1 MANRSDRNAFKA
13 GLFIIISF
21 ALIVALILGIK
32 GVGRFVVPSQ
42 DRIVRFALSDDIGG
56 LSPGDDVR
64 IGGAKVGVVRN
75 IEIDPGGSGTGPD
88 GKPKQPA
95 IMIEFMMPE
104 RFVVRQNAN
113 ITVQSTVTGVSV
125 LNFASLGDG
134 PAVPESDVLVGK
146 PGGLTALLASAGQI
160 GPEVLDVLHDVR
172 GVTLPKVNTAIDSGN
187 TLLRHVDG
195 KVDPLSQKGG
205 DALDAVSSLFG
216 DTKTDFRATI
226 ANLSAVTGSIRDKL
240 PAILDQTHGLLAK
253 VNTAL
258 DRANDALVDV
268 KAIAANARDITAST
282 RQIITGNRGKIESM
296 ITSLRDT
303 GENLKGAT
311 AEIRRS
317 PWRLLYH
324 PSAGEMANLNL
335 YDSARQFA
343 DGADKLSDA
352 ATSLRD
358 AVQSKADDPQQIK
371 LLMQQLDD
379 SFAHFNEVE
388 NELWSRVKQ

>member
-1 MANRSDRNAFKA
+1 MANRKERNAFKA
-13 GLFIIISF
+13 GLFIVISF
-21 ALIVALILGIK
+21 ALIVTLILGIK
-32 GVGRFVVPSQ
+32 GIGRFIVPSQ
-42 DRIVRFALSDDIGG
+42 DRMVRFSLSDDIGG

-64 IGGAKVGVVRN
+64 IGGAKVGVVRG
-75 IEIDPGGSGTGPD
+75 IEIDPGGGTDTD
-88 GKPKQPA
+88 GKPRQPA
-95 IMIEFMMPE
+95 IMIEFMMPQ
-104 RFVVRQNAN
+104 RFVVRQNAD

-134 PAVPESDVLVGK
+134 PPVPESDVLIGK
-146 PGGLTALLASAGQI
+146 AGGLTALLASAGQI
-160 GPEVLDVLHDVR
+160 GPEVLGVLHDVR
-172 GVTLPKVNTAIDSGN
+172 GTTLPKVDTAIDSGN
-187 TLLRHVDG
+187 SLLRHVDS
-195 KVDPLSQKGG
+195 KVDPITQKGG
-205 DALDAVSSLFG
+205 DALDALSSLLG
-216 DTKTDFRATI
+216 DTKSDFRATI
-226 ANLSAVTGSIRDKL
+226 ANLAAVTASIKDKL
-240 PAILDQTHGLLAK
+240 PGIMDQTHGLLAK

-258 DRANDALVDV
+258 DRTNDALVDV
-268 KAIAANARDITAST
+268 KTVAANTRDITAST
-282 RQIITGNRGKIESM
+282 RQIIMGNRGKIEAM

-324 PSAGEMANLNL
+324 PSPSEMANLNL

-371 LLMQQLDD
+371 QLMQQLDD

-388 NELWSRVKQ
+388 NQLWARVKE